1 MFSRRT
7 YARDRGAQRKRNGRH
22 LVPRDTRLYFPDG
35 ISKDAQ
41 RNHVTEA
48 DCGARTLHSAPQTTV
63 HAALQELALAKRS
76 IPYFLHNSA
85 KILHDRPVKLRANQ
99 AAGWDHAEARND
111 FSKYAALA

>member
-1 MFSRRT
+1 
-7 YARDRGAQRKRNGRH
+7 
-22 LVPRDTRLYFPDG
+22 
-35 ISKDAQ
+35 
-41 RNHVTEA
+41 VTEA